1 MSVSNTAPA
10 GASGGWVRAAIVW
23 TATVLLAALFTL
35 AGVMKFV
42 SADAVN
48 QFAAVG
54 YPYWFCILIGA
65 IEVAGAVALLL
76 PRTAFYAAAALG
88 VVMVGAVLTLLL
100 HGPAVGSVVPLVV
113 LVVLAAVAYAPA
125 PDSTD
130 KARKQTGEEELLK
143 EGHPCSSSLG
153 RLGKGFW
160 RRAAG

>member
-113 LVVLAAVAYAPA
+113 LVVLAAVAYAHRP
-125 PDSTD
+125 
-130 KARKQTGEEELLK
+130 RFN
-143 EGHPCSSSLG
+143 
-153 RLGKGFW
+153 R
-160 RRAAG
+160 